1 MFHDRLA
8 TLLSSIVLLGSA
20 PTLATLGAS
29 VNDKPVGWASQNG
42 GTTGGAGGTEVTVT
56 TMADLQ
62 KYAKMSGK
70 YVIWVKGTM
79 GSYGTRGNGN
89 GDRVVVASD
98 KSILGLPGAHIK
110 GGFDINNVKNV
121 VIRNLVVEGPGAVD
135 NNGGTAGE
143 SRQDAI
149 SVVNEAKNIW
159 LDHLSVLDGED
170 GNTDVTKASDF
181 VTISWTKFS
190 YTDKSYVSGVTDWS
204 HRFCNLLGG
213 SDTEKASS
221 GATSVDKLNVTFY
234 KTWWGEG
241 VAERMP
247 RVRFGKVHVANCL
260 FNSTDKGQGHN
271 VRAAYKANLLV
282 ESNVFIGQK
291 KPIDLFDGDFTAITV
306 RNNVFT
312 NCSGNMAGSGTAFT
326 PPYTLSLSSTATLQG
341 ELTNADDGAGP
352 TIDSWGT
359 VGVGAPVVRPAGFT
373 VAPAAG
379 NLEIRNT
386 EDLAGSVRLVGLSGQ
401 ALTGTIDLPAHGMV
415 VVPAPATTAIVQV
428 RTSRGV
434 DTRMVGSLR

>member
-1 MFHDRLA
+1 MRLQ
-8 TLLSSIVLLGSA
+8 TFRTSLVLSLAACGVLGA
-20 PTLATLGAS
+20 AS
-29 VNDKPVGWASQNG
+29 VNDVPMGWASQNG
-42 GTTGGAGGTEVTVT
+42 GTTGGKGGTEVTVT

-70 YVIWVKGTM
+70 YIIWVKGTM

-89 GDRVVVASD
+89 GDRVVLSSD

-110 GGFDINNVKNV
+110 GGLDLNNVKNV
-121 VIRNLVVEGPGAVD
+121 IIRNVTVEGPGAVD

-143 SRQDAI
+143 GRQDAI
-149 SVVNEAKNIW
+149 SIVNEAKNIW
-159 LDHLSVLDGED
+159 LDHIHVLDGED
-170 GNTDVTKASDF
+170 GNADVTKASDF
-181 VTISWTKFS
+181 VTISWSRFT

-234 KTWWGEG
+234 KTHWGQG

-271 VRAAYKANLLV
+271 IRAAYKANILV
-282 ESNVFIGQK
+282 EGSVFNKQK

-306 RNNVFT
+306 KNTNVFNSCT
-312 NCSGNMAGSGTAFT
+312 GNMAGSGTAFT
-326 PPYTLSLSSTATLQG
+326 PPYTLPLSAAAGLEA
-341 ELTNADDGAGP
+341 ELTNATSGAGP
-352 TIDSWGT
+352 TLTWGT
-359 VGVGAPVVRPAGFT
+359 TSVEKKAPTFAYLHTEIQGGRQFVVNSEAQDVT
-373 VAPAAG
+373 V
-379 NLEIRNT
+379 T
-386 EDLAGSVRLVGLSGQ
+386 VSDLAGRQEISGL
-401 ALTGTIDLPAHGMV
+401 ALRAGERAELPASSG
-415 VVPAPATTAIVQV
+415 V
-428 RTSRGV
+428 RILSIQS
-434 DTRMVGSLR
+434 GSLRESRMISASR